1 MFDISFWELFIIG
14 IVALLILGPE
24 RLPGAIRSTVKTV
37 RSVKNM
43 ASGFKTE
50 IEEQLRVHELHENLK
65 KAEKMGLENVSP
77 EIAQSVE
84 ELKQAALSVQQP
96 YKKADKDAGKTE
108 PQDKEPLDKGALDK
122 EPHDQASIS
131 NITQEPEKKSKDD
144 HTK

>member
-1 MFDISFWELFIIG
+1 MFDISFWELFIVG

-24 RLPGAIRSTVKTV
+24 RLPGAIRATVKTV

-77 EIAQSVE
+77 EVAQSVE
-84 ELKQAALSVQQP
+84 ELRQAALSVQQP
-96 YKKADKDAGKTE
+96 YKKATKETSKTE
-108 PQDKEPLDKGALDK
+108 PSKTEPIDNT
-122 EPHDQASIS
+122 S
-131 NITQEPEKKSKDD
+131 QEPDKKSKDD
-144 HTK
+144 IRK

>member
-1 MFDISFWELFIIG
+1 MFDISFWELFIVG

-96 YKKADKDAGKTE
+96 YKKADKDASKT
-108 PQDKEPLDKGALDK
+108 DALDK
-122 EPHDQASIS
+122 ESVS
-131 NITQEPEKKSKDD
+131 NIAQEPEKKSKDD

>member
-1 MFDISFWELFIIG
+1 MFDISFWELFIVG

-24 RLPGAIRSTVKTV
+24 RLPSAIRSTVKTV

-96 YKKADKDAGKTE
+96 YRKSGKESSNT
-108 PQDKEPLDKGALDK
+108 
-122 EPHDQASIS
+122 EPHDNELHDNEPHDKESIS
-131 NITQEPEKKSKDD
+131 NIAQEPEKKSKDD
-144 HTK
+144 HSK

>member
-1 MFDISFWELFIIG
+1 MFDISFWELFIVG

-77 EIAQSVE
+77 EVAQSVE
-84 ELKQAALSVQQP
+84 ELKQAALSVQEP
-96 YKKADKDAGKTE
+96 YKKAISEPSKTE
-108 PQDKEPLDKGALDK
+108 PSKT
-122 EPHDQASIS
+122 EPHEKESS
-131 NITQEPEKKSKDD
+131 NNITQEPDKKNKDD
-144 HTK
+144 HPK